1 MFELIREYQLNI
13 MLALCAISAMSAVLL
28 LLTRFLPK
36 RRKWILVLIEVIV
49 TLTLLFDRTAY
60 IYRGDLS
67 RMGYIMVR
75 LSNFMVFFLTPA
87 CLLGFNLYVMD
98 LLASEGK
105 MERMSKRLIGVH
117 FGAIIGMVMVV
128 ISQFSGLYYYF
139 DDQNRYQRGPGFWVC
154 YILPVVLLIVQFTVI
169 WQYRKAIR
177 WLIFISL
184 VLFIFV
190 PITLSIIQIFAYGI
204 SLNNMSMVVVSV
216 FLYIFAYLDI
226 NDEVVRA
233 HEIEVENLEKEH
245 KSMKRLFDQT
255 TTAIVAAVEKKD
267 RFSQGRSKRVADLA
281 KRIAYAAGHNEEDCD
296 KVYYAALL
304 HDIGMIGIP
313 DSVIEKAD
321 ELDAGELELI
331 RQKPLLSGEI
341 LSSITEY
348 PYLSQSALHSC
359 ERYDGTGYPEGLDG
373 QKIPEISRIIAVA
386 DAYDAMTSRKRYR
399 EPLSHQVV
407 REEFIKQSGLQFD
420 PTFSKIMVHM
430 MDTELAE
437 KEDIAQV
444 ETELRCGMY
453 RAAVSTGIPVTEEI
467 TKIHFECEESD
478 DGVNGFSA
486 PSILIFDAYD
496 RHVHDNPKAIEAYRY
511 LEYGEVWFDG
521 HYVSTGARNMSV
533 QVTDTKAVTGRKEL
547 LKKKTAE
554 YEIIAGRFEDHLSI
568 RMTGPMHM
576 VDVILAL
583 PDNSKASY
591 IGLTGENCHIKNI
604 AVQKTGDKVA
614 AGDIQK
620 IVSPIS
626 YIDRMESDVPNIQI
640 DRFHSAATEGI
651 PVGDGIQID
660 FHTMSLPS
668 ANLVWHCPHIVLFY
682 ADDKKVGGKG
692 YREYA
697 LIKINGEV
705 SGDSNY
711 AENRFSM
718 KKSGTF
724 PGWDVWKDKNKE
736 GMECSVRL
744 ARKGNKI
751 VISTENL
758 GITIENTMVVR
769 NEAGEVYAAL
779 TGDQVALTDIRIR

>member
-1 MFELIREYQLNI
+1 MFELIREHQLNI

-36 RRKWILVLIEVIV
+36 RRKWILVLVEAIV
-49 TLTLLFDRTAY
+49 TLILLADRAAY

-75 LSNFMVFFLTPA
+75 VSNFMVFFLTPA
-87 CLLGFNLYVMD
+87 FLLGFNLYVMD
-98 LLASEGK
+98 ILVSEGK
-105 MERMSKRLIGVH
+105 MERMSRRLIGVH
-117 FGAIIGMVMVV
+117 FGAILGMVMVV
-128 ISQFSGLYYYF
+128 ISQFTGLYYYF
-139 DDQNRYQRGPGFWVC
+139 DDQNHYQRGPGFLIS
-154 YILPVVLLIVQFTVI
+154 YILPIVLLIMQFTVI
-169 WQYRKAIR
+169 LQHRKGIR
-177 WLIFISL
+177 RLIYISL

-190 PITLSIIQIFAYGI
+190 PITLGIVQIFAYGI
-204 SLNNMSMVVVSV
+204 SLNNISMVAVSV
-216 FLYIFAYLDI
+216 LLYIFAYLDI

-233 HEIEVENLEKEH
+233 HEIEVENLEKEQ

-255 TTAIVAAVEKKD
+255 ATAIVAAVEKKD
-267 RFSQGRSKRVADLA
+267 PFLQGHAERVADLA
-281 KRIAYAAGHNEEDCD
+281 KRIAHAAGRSEEECD

-313 DSVIEKAD
+313 DSVIEKKEALND
-321 ELDAGELELI
+321 EELEQI
-331 RQKPLLSGEI
+331 RQKPVLSWEI
-341 LSSITEY
+341 LSGITEY
-348 PYLSQSALHSC
+348 PYLSQGARYSS
-359 ERYDGTGYPEGLDG
+359 EKYDGTGYPEGLKG
-373 QKIPEISRIIAVA
+373 QKIPEIARIIAVA

-399 EPLSHQVV
+399 EPLSYQVV

-420 PTFSKIMVHM
+420 PTFSEIMIQI
-430 MDTELAE
+430 MDIDFTEKKDFTQA
-437 KEDIAQV
+437 
-444 ETELRCGMY
+444 ETELRCGVY
-453 RAAVSTGIPVTEEI
+453 RTTVSEGIPVTEEI
-467 TKIHFECEESD
+467 IKIHYESEASGD
-478 DGVNGFSA
+478 AANGFSA
-486 PSILIFDAYD
+486 PSILLFDAYD
-496 RHVHDNPKAIEAYRY
+496 KHVHDNPKAIEAYRY

-521 HYVSTGARNMSV
+521 HYVSTDARNMSV
-533 QVTDTKAVTGRKEL
+533 QVTDTKAVTGRNEL
-547 LKKKTAE
+547 FKKKTAE

-568 RMTGPMHM
+568 RMTGPTHM

-583 PDNSKASY
+583 PDNSMASY

-604 AVQKTGDKVA
+604 TVQKTGDKVA

-758 GITIENTMVVR
+758 GIAIENTTVIR
-769 NEAGEVYAAL
+769 DGAGEVYAAL